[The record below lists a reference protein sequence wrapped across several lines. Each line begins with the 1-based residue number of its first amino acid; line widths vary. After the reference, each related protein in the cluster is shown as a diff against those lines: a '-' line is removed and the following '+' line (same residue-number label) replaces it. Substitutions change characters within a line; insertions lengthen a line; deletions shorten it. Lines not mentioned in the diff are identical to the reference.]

1 MPAKKQGSKKRTSQ
15 TKKPTAKRKTKQ
27 ASAVSHEFTGV
38 ILLGLAIFLGF
49 AFYSDGMGMVGQV
62 LKNLSMGLIG
72 VFTYAFP
79 PLLFVIGTLI
89 IADLKKRPIK
99 NPVGAIII
107 GIIALLSLIH
117 TVTFKSLD
125 MDVNFF
131 PFIGNAYKAGVLHGI
146 GGGAIGALLSYV
158 VYVFMGKTAC
168 YLIFIVTLLVCLMI
182 ITSFS
187 IKATTRRIAA
197 AGKQMNDQI
206 KKRRQTRLEQAPPPQ
221 PKPKKERKLYVFNG
235 EEDAVKADGE
245 LDEMDRIETRLD
257 TGKRPVLVPT
267 NIQDGTAGLKDEWD
281 GAVKAADSTYQPDAG
296 MDIQIEDYQAE
307 DHEAEPY
314 VKPPYGL
321 LKTPPSNRGKRG
333 SESELRAQ
341 AQTLEDTLRS
351 FNLDAKVVNI
361 CRGPVVTR
369 FEVSPAPGVRV
380 SRIVSLA
387 DDIALNLAAQSIRI
401 EAPIPGRAAI
411 GIEVPNGD
419 IAMVYLKELI
429 DTAEFRNI
437 DSMIAFGLGKDITGK
452 KIYADIAQMP
462 HLLVAGATGAGKS
475 VCINSI
481 IMSVLYNA
489 TPEDV
494 RMILIDPKVVELS
507 VFNDIPHLLVPVV
520 TDPKKAASAINWA
533 VVEMQRRYQMFAA
546 NESRS
551 IDEYNEKA
559 FKEGNEKV
567 PKILVIIDELSDLMM
582 VAAREMEDAIC
593 RIAQLGRACGIHL
606 IIATQRPSVDVIT
619 GTIKANIPSR
629 IAFAVS
635 SHTDSRTIIDM
646 GGAEKLLGRGDM
658 LYYPTGK
665 DRPIRIQGCF
675 VTHTEVNAVAS
686 FLKSEKDSPYDKQ
699 AVDNIK
705 NGTTSSGPSGGLDEA
720 DELLPRAVE
729 TVLEYEQASISM
741 LQRRLRVGYAR
752 AARLID
758 EMELRQIVSKSEG
771 PKPRQVLIGWE
782 QYREM
787 FQKDN

>member
-1 MPAKKQGSKKRTSQ
+1 MPAKKQGSKKRTSRTRKST
-15 TKKPTAKRKTKQ
+15 TKKRAKQTSPI
-27 ASAVSHEFTGV
+27 AHEFTGV
-38 ILLGLAIFLGF
+38 ILLGLAIFLAF
-49 AFYSDGMGMVGQV
+49 AFYSDGMGMVGKA
-62 LKNLSMGLIG
+62 LKSITMGLTG
-72 VFTYAFP
+72 VFTYAVP
-79 PLLFVIGTLI
+79 PLLFVIGALI
-89 IADLKKRPIK
+89 IADLKKRPVK
-99 NPVGAIII
+99 NPVGAIVI
-107 GIIALLSLIH
+107 GIIALLALIH
-117 TVTFKSLD
+117 TITFKALD
-125 MDVNFF
+125 MEATFF
-131 PFIGNAYKAGVLHGI
+131 PFIGQSYEAGALDGI

-168 YLIFIVTLLVCLMI
+168 YLIFIVTLLVCVMV
-182 ITSFS
+182 ITNFS
-187 IKATTRRIAA
+187 IKATTRRVAA
-197 AGKQMNDQI
+197 AGKQMNDQF
-206 KKRRQTRLEQAPPPQ
+206 KKRRHNRVEQAPPR
-221 PKPKKERKLYVFNG
+221 PKKEKKLYVFNG
-235 EEDAVKADGE
+235 AEDEVKADGE

-257 TGKRPVLVPT
+257 KGKRPVLVPT
-267 NIQDGTAGLKDEWD
+267 NIEDGTAEVKSEW
-281 GAVKAADSTYQPDAG
+281 GSLPKSSNAPVHSESG

-307 DHEAEPY
+307 EHEAEPY

-321 LKTPPSNRGKRG
+321 LKTPPSSRGHKS
-333 SESELRAQ
+333 SESELRAK

-369 FEVSPAPGVRV
+369 FEVSPAPGIRV

-429 DTAEFRNI
+429 DTTEFRNI
-437 DSMIAFGLGKDITGK
+437 DSMISFGLGKDITGK
-452 KIYADIAQMP
+452 KIYADIAKMP

-481 IMSVLYNA
+481 IMSILYNA

-507 VFNDIPHLLVPVV
+507 VFNSIPHLLVPVV

-546 NESRS
+546 NGSRS
-551 IDEYNEKA
+551 IDEYNETA
-559 FKEGNEKV
+559 FNEGNEKV

-686 FLKSEKDSPYDKQ
+686 FLKSEKENHYDKQ

-705 NGTTSSGPSGGLDEA
+705 NGTASGGVSGGLDEA

-787 FQKDN
+787 FQKEND